1 MYMLYVIMHSITLA
15 ITEKELLLPRTFA
28 YNMAKQVK
36 KLITMCMCKCCEA
49 KLTDLHSNKN
59 EKKPDNL
66 VLPNPNKI

>member
-36 KLITMCMCKCCEA
+36 KLFSMCMCKCCEA
-49 KLTDLHSNKN
+49 KDNELYSQKNNKKADKL
-59 EKKPDNL
+59 E
-66 VLPNPNKI
+66 LPNTDKI